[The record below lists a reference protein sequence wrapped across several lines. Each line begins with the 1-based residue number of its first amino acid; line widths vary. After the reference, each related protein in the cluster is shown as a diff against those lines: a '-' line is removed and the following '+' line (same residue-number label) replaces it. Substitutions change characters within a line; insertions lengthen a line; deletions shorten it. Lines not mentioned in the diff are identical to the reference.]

1 MADEKVFGG
10 GGGDQPLAPNAE
22 FGEGLTGALAGVKG
36 STLTPDSGPKFGQP
50 TSTTDTTNLQSILVK
65 MTNTPE
71 KLANFTAFISAL
83 DKLVG

>member
-36 STLTPDSGPKFGQP
+36 STLTPDSGPKFAQP
-50 TSTTDTTNLQSILVK
+50 TDTANTSNLQRILVK

-71 KLANFTAFISAL
+71 KLANFTALIMAL
-83 DKLVG
+83 DKIIG